1 MRDSLM
7 ARWSE
12 VGDKL
17 VQLAEEF
24 PAERYDYRPVPE
36 VRSFAEQLRHLAFWN
51 LYVVKTLRREEADGE
66 ANELPAT
73 THPTRAE
80 IVPALRESHTA
91 VRTEY
96 ERAGAERSEADTD
109 LIVSF
114 LEHAAEHYGQL
125 VVYFRLN
132 GLVPPASR

>member
-1 MRDSLM
+1 MSDSLM
-7 ARWSE
+7 SRWSE
-12 VGDKL
+12 VGGKL
-17 VQLAEEF
+17 VQLAEEL
-24 PAERYDYRPVPE
+24 PEERYGFRPVPE
-36 VRSFAEQLRHLAFWN
+36 IRSFAEQLRHLAFWN

-80 IVPALRESHTA
+80 IVPALKDSHAA
-91 VRTEY
+91 VRAEY
-96 ERAGAERSEADTD
+96 ERVGAERTEADAD

-125 VVYFRLN
+125 VVYFRLS